1 MRTQG
6 CAHGRPGGVRV
17 FLTGGTGF
25 LGGAVARRLRQRGD
39 EVVALA
45 RNAIKARELAD
56 QGCEIAIGD
65 LLDRSLLTSAMSQC
79 EAAIHA
85 AAVFEVGVPE
95 AERVRLT
102 ESNIAGT
109 RNVLRAARQSEL
121 ARLIYV
127 STVAVFGNTRGSV
140 ADEGTALAEDA
151 ATYYEWTKI
160 QAHRLVRQAATV
172 GLPVITV
179 LPSTIYGPGDSSQL
193 GQIMRQFLDGAAP
206 LMLFPDTAGF
216 SLVHVDDVAAGILLA
231 LDEGES
237 GQEYVLG
244 GEITTMRALMRR
256 LAELAGRPV
265 PERALPPF
273 VLRRLLPQAKG
284 LAHKLGFPPNVR
296 EAVAGLD
303 GYTYWASHAKA
314 ARTLGYQ
321 PRSLRDGLRHTLV
334 AEGRL
339 GSSDE
344 QVPPQPQIQPRA

>member
-1 MRTQG
+1 M
-6 CAHGRPGGVRV
+6 RV

-25 LGGAVARRLRQRGD
+25 LGGAVACRLRQRGD

-45 RNAIKARELAD
+45 RNEIKAQELAD
-56 QGCEIAIGD
+56 QGCEIVIGD
-65 LLDRSLLTSAMSQC
+65 LSDGSLLATAASHC

-102 ESNIAGT
+102 EANIAGT

-121 ARLIYV
+121 GRLIYV
-127 STVAVFGNTRGSV
+127 STVAVFGSTRGSV
-140 ADEGTALAEDA
+140 ADEATPLAEDA

-160 QAHRLVRQAATV
+160 QAHRLVRRTATS
-172 GLPVITV
+172 GLPVVTV
-179 LPSTIYGPGDSSQL
+179 LPSTFYGPGDSSQV
-193 GQIMRQFLDGAAP
+193 GQIMRQFLDGRAP

-231 LDEGES
+231 LDSGEL
-237 GQEYVLG
+237 GQEYIIG

-273 VLRRLLPQAKG
+273 VLRRVLPQAKR
-284 LAHKLGFPPNVR
+284 LAHNMGFPPDVR

-314 ARTLGYQ
+314 ARELGYQ
-321 PRSLRDGLRHTLV
+321 PRSLRDGLRQTLA
-334 AEGRL
+334 AEERL
-339 GSSDE
+339 GSDLCW
-344 QVPPQPQIQPRA
+344 